1 MGRKSQVD
9 AFSYLRVSGKGQVEG
24 HGFTRQRQ
32 SIRRYARAHGVQ
44 VVTEYRDEGVTGT
57 NGIED
62 RPGLSALL
70 AAVEAN
76 SVKLVLVEHPDRLAR
91 DLLVSEV
98 ILADF
103 RAVDVTVI
111 AADGGINLTD
121 NDDPDRVMVRQIVGA
136 VAQADKAR
144 LVRRLRAAREAM
156 RAETGRCEGQKPFG
170 SLPGEAATVE
180 RIRQLRRKPKGRRR
194 LSVAKIAAILNAEGC
209 PTRHGR
215 PWQPRTVLK
224 ILDRP
229 FVKPHSL
236 VAECDR

>member
-1 MGRKSQVD
+1 MGRKSQTK
-9 AFSYLRVSGKGQVEG
+9 AYAYLRVSGKGQVEG

-32 SIRRYARAHGVQ
+32 SIRRYARAHSAK
-44 VVTEYRDEGVTGT
+44 VVTEFRDEGVTGT
-57 NGIED
+57 NGIEG

-76 SVKLVLVEHPDRLAR
+76 GVRLVLVEHPDRLAR

-103 RAVDVTVI
+103 RAAGVTVI
-111 AADGGINLTD
+111 AADGEINLTD

-156 RAETGRCEGQKPFG
+156 RAQTGRCEGPKPFG
-170 SLPGEAATVE
+170 ALPGEAATVD
-180 RIRQLRRKPKGRRR
+180 RIRQLRRKPKGRPR
-194 LSVAKIAAILNAEGC
+194 LSVAKIAGILNAEGR
-209 PTRHGR
+209 PTRYGR
-215 PWQPRTVLK
+215 PWQPRIVLR
-224 ILDRP
+224 ILDRLR
-229 FVKPHSL
+229 K
-236 VAECDR
+236 